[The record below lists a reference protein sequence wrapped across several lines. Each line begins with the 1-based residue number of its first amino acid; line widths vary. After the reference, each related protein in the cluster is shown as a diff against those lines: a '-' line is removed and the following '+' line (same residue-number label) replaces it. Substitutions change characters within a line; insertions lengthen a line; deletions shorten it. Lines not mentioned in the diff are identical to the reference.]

1 MKINQILAISLQSLK
16 SNRLRTALTIL
27 GVVVGIFSIIVIMTI
42 LTMLQNSINE
52 GLSSLGKNTF
62 QIQKNDNVFG
72 GGPRMRDRSRK
83 DLTIEDSY
91 RLKEMLT
98 QAKYIGVEQWEFGKV
113 VKLGNKETNPNISI
127 AGVNTDAMR
136 TNDWNVEEGRDF
148 REDDINYSTNV
159 CVIFQPIVE
168 KLFPNSNPIGQEIRL
183 MENHLKLLELLNRRQ
198 HFLVL
203 VVIVM

>member
-42 LTMLQNSINE
+42 LTMLQNSIDD
-52 GLSSLGKNTF
+52 GLSMLGKNTF
-62 QIQKNDNVFG
+62 QIQRNDNVIG

-83 DLTIEDSY
+83 DLTIEEGN
-91 RLKEMLT
+91 RLREMLT
-98 QAKYIGVEQWEFGKV
+98 QAKYVGVEQWQFGIV
-113 VKLGNKETNPNISI
+113 VKYGNKETNPNIQL

-148 REDDINYSTNV
+148 LRLLSSSYPRSGMAAHPAE
-159 CVIFQPIVE
+159 FQ
-168 KLFPNSNPIGQEIRL
+168 
-183 MENHLKLLELLNRRQ
+183 
-198 HFLVL
+198 
-203 VVIVM
+203 